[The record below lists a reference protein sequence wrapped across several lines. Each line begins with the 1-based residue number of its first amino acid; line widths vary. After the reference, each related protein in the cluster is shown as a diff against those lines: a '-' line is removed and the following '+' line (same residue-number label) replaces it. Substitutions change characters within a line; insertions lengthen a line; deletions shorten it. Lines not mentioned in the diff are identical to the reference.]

1 MNAPDHP
8 DVFPM
13 FLEHAPAAIAM
24 LDRQMRYLFVSR
36 RWLADWG
43 IEGQNIIGRCHYD
56 FFPHFVSKVE
66 SGFVGN
72 FEESQT
78 RPNGSKIWVKWEI
91 QPWKTSDGEVGG
103 IMVRMEDISE
113 YKQQETTL
121 KQSNEELARR
131 LEACAA
137 ELRNTASNLHHEI
150 LKRQQIEEGH
160 KVLQFAID
168 RAGDAVFWLTA
179 NAQFFYVNDAA
190 CLSLGYSRS
199 ELLSRS
205 LQNINPDFP
214 PDVWADYW
222 EEIKQLGSIRLES
235 RHCTKEGTI
244 FPVELT
250 INYFQVNGHEYN
262 CIFARDISERKR
274 FEAELYEAKAAA
286 EAANRARSSFLAN
299 MSHELRTPLTAIIGY
314 SELLQ
319 EDAIDQ
325 GLANADFMSDLKTI
339 NTSGKQLLAVLSE
352 ILDFAKIESGQME
365 LNLNSF
371 DVADL
376 VKEVETR
383 IQPLLPANNN
393 TLRVICP
400 EDIGTMYADWIKVRQ
415 ILLNLLGNATKFT
428 ENGSITLEI
437 YSEETPDFQ
446 LLSAGAI
453 PRDSISV
460 PNSSWIV
467 FRVSDTGIGMTKE
480 QLPTIFQAF
489 TQADNSS
496 TRRYGG
502 TGMGLALSRSFCQM
516 MGGEILVE
524 SELGVGSAFTV
535 YLPANVTEIEL
546 V

>member
-1 MNAPDHP
+1 MNASDPP
-8 DVFPM
+8 DVFQM
-13 FLEHAPAAIAM
+13 FFDQAPVAIAM

-36 RWLADWG
+36 QWLADWG
-43 IEGQNIIGRCHYD
+43 MDSQNIIGRYHSD
-56 FFPHFVSKVE
+56 FFPNFASKVDL
-66 SGFVGN
+66 SLVGN
-72 FEESQT
+72 FEESVT
-78 RPNGSKIWVKWEI
+78 KLNGDQIWVKWKI
-91 QPWKTSDGEVGG
+91 QPWKTSHGEVGG
-103 IMVRMEDISE
+103 MMVSMEDITE
-113 YKQQETTL
+113 YKQTEARL

-131 LEACAA
+131 VEACAA
-137 ELRNTASNLHHEI
+137 ELRNTALNLHNES
-150 LKRQQIEEGH
+150 LERQQIEEVH

-168 RAGDAVFWLTA
+168 RAGDAVFWVTPR
-179 NAQFFYVNDAA
+179 AQFFYVNDAA

-222 EEIKQLGSIRLES
+222 EEIKQLGAIRLES

-286 EAANRARSSFLAN
+286 EAANLARSSFLAN

-319 EDAIDQ
+319 EDAIEE
-325 GLANADFMSDLKTI
+325 GLANSDFMNDLKTI

-415 ILLNLLGNATKFT
+415 ILFNLLGNATKFT
-428 ENGSITLEI
+428 ENGVVTLEI
-437 YSEETPDFQ
+437 FAEEMPDFQ
-446 LLSAGAI
+446 LLSAGA
-453 PRDSISV
+453 PPPEVSSGARQ
-460 PNSSWIV
+460 SWIV
-467 FRVSDTGIGMTKE
+467 FRVADTGIGMTKE
-480 QLPTIFQAF
+480 QLPSIFQAF

-524 SELGVGSAFTV
+524 SELGVGSVFTV
-535 YLPANVTEIEL
+535 YLPTNVTETE
-546 V
+546 VV

>member
-1 MNAPDHP
+1 MNAPDHN
-8 DVFPM
+8 DVFQM
-13 FLEHAPAAIAM
+13 FLDHAPTAIAM

-36 RWLADWG
+36 RWLADWA
-43 IEGQNIIGRCHYD
+43 IDDPNIIGRSHYD
-56 FFPHFVSKVE
+56 FFPNFANKFE
-66 SGFVGN
+66 SILAGN
-72 FEESQT
+72 FEELMT
-78 RPNGSKIWVKWEI
+78 KVDGSPIWIKWKI

-103 IMVRMEDISE
+103 IMVSMENITE
-113 YKQQETTL
+113 YKQKEANL

-131 LEACAA
+131 LESCAA
-137 ELRNTASNLHHEI
+137 ELRNTALNLQNESQE
-150 LKRQQIEEGH
+150 RQQIEEAH
-160 KVLQFAID
+160 KVLQFSID
-168 RAGDAVFWLTA
+168 RAGDAVFWVTPR
-179 NAQFFYVNDAA
+179 AQFFYVNDAA
-190 CLSLGYSRS
+190 CLSLGYSRA

-222 EEIKQLGSIRLES
+222 EEIKQLGAIRLES
-235 RHCTKEGTI
+235 RHCTKEGNI

-250 INYFQVNGHEYN
+250 INYFEVNGHQYN

-325 GLANADFMSDLKTI
+325 GLGNSDFMSDLKTI

-371 DVADL
+371 DVGDL

-393 TLRVICP
+393 TLRVVCA
-400 EDIGTMYADWIKVRQ
+400 ENIGTMYADWIKVRQ
-415 ILLNLLGNATKFT
+415 ILFNLLGNATKFT
-428 ENGSITLEI
+428 ENGIVTLEI
-437 YSEETPDFQ
+437 FAEERPDFE

-453 PRDSISV
+453 PTDIMAFSS
-460 PNSSWIV
+460 PSWIV

-524 SELGVGSAFTV
+524 SELGSGSTFTV
-535 YLPANVTEIEL
+535 YLPANVRETEII
-546 V
+546 